1 MYPFYLTSVTTLS
14 FLLWIKDSKFLS
26 EWLAISQKFQR
37 DKPFISRCP
46 AWISM
51 SEIYYHLKAKCWPVW
66 NERLQ
71 NIMPHRQIS
80 TSQGDIWINDATGK
94 PEGMKA
100 IIRKMKI
107 QPTYRM
113 EVNSCKSDK
122 GHISRKH
129 KECL

>member
-1 MYPFYLTSVTTLS
+1 MHRIP
-14 FLLWIKDSKFLS
+14 
-26 EWLAISQKFQR
+26 ENR
-37 DKPFISRCP
+37 
-46 AWISM
+46 
-51 SEIYYHLKAKCWPVW
+51 KAKRTKNWGRMDQ
-66 NERLQ
+66 NRLSKDCGKCKKYK
-71 NIMPHRQIS
+71 IHV
-80 TSQGDIWINDATGK
+80 TGK

-122 GHISRKH
+122 GHIPRKH